1 MSQIDRITDPDFLPN
16 AQDILQIRQVLNVA
30 DIDRITDPD
39 FLPNAQDI
47 LQIRQVL
54 HVADIDRITDPD
66 FLPKYCMSPTGSI
79 TGPDC

>member
-16 AQDILQIRQVLNVA
+16 AQDILQIRQVLMSQ
-30 DIDRITDPD
+30 IDRITDAD

-54 HVADIDRITDPD
+54 HVSDRQDH
-66 FLPKYCMSPTGSI
+66 
-79 TGPDC
+79 